1 MGWVKAKIKQAMG
14 SKKEADGIAL
24 RNEELKERGRRERE
38 QARAQAAALREAS
51 RHHHHRRDER

>member
-24 RNEELKERGRRERE
+24 HNEELKERGRRERE
-38 QARAQAAALREAS
+38 QARAEAERLRDNA
-51 RHHHHRRDER
+51 RHRHER